1 MTALQYP
8 PSKGW
13 WGEVILSLRMLLL
26 FRSVRKKSNK
36 EGAGSGGSGSDAL
49 KRNCKG

>member
-1 MTALQYP
+1 
-8 PSKGW
+8 
-13 WGEVILSLRMLLL
+13 MLLL

-36 EGAGSGGSGSDAL
+36 EGAGSGGSGSGSDAL